1 MKPQAPKTPKPHG
14 DVEVGDQIYVVHHNG
29 GACCGRVLWHGKH
42 GATVDVDGKP
52 HKVKWDKVLGHK
64 QRIPM
69 RFKVV
74 EHGED
79 GMLVED
85 GQGKRRFMRV
95 PPEARETG
103 VALAKALSAMQQP
116 NNITFMQNDREIIL
130 FFKAAPAG
138 QQIQRQPVDK
148 PAADTPAPDAKGDD
162 AAAGWSPRAEG
173 AGAPQ
178 DGQHVAFRNGEH
190 RGHGKVAAVGE
201 HGATVADAAGGEHR
215 VRHDQITH
223 DWAGEGEPDQPPPPD
238 ENADEEVLGAYD
250 GKVALPGELV
260 AKLLK
265 GADRELRA
273 EVANF
278 LREKSAGDEVE
289 QKAVAATP
297 QESDERQEKVD
308 DK

>member
-1 MKPQAPKTPKPHG
+1 MKPQAPKAPAPRG
-14 DVEVGDQIYVVHHNG
+14 DVEVGDQIYIHHNG
-29 GACCGRVLWHGKH
+29 GPCCGRVVCHGKH

-64 QRIPM
+64 QRMPM
-69 RFKVV
+69 RFNVV

-95 PPEARETG
+95 PPDARETG
-103 VALAKALSAMQQP
+103 AALAKALSAMQQP

-148 PAADTPAPDAKGDD
+148 PAPDAEGKDA
-162 AAAGWSPRAEG
+162 AAAGWTPRAEG

-178 DGQHVAFRNGEH
+178 QGQHVAFRNGEH
-190 RGHGKVAAVGE
+190 RGHGQVAAAGE
-201 HGATVADAAGGEHR
+201 HGVTVVDGAQGEHR
-215 VRHDQITH
+215 IKHEQVTH
-223 DWAGEGEPDQPPPPD
+223 DWSGEGEPDQPPPAD
-238 ENADEEVLGAYD
+238 EQADEEVLGGYD

-265 GADRELRA
+265 GADKELRA
-273 EVANF
+273 EVAEF
-278 LREKSAGDEVE
+278 LREKNAGAEVE
-289 QKAVAATP
+289 QKAVDATP
-297 QESDERQEKVD
+297 QESDERQEKVG